1 MPKIEVQIGSNE
13 STNENQG
20 GGSQGLQFENT
31 LFERQIGRIRK
42 LENQCAKA
50 ASDGIIPI
58 KYKESFPS
66 TRRNGATPNSFS
78 ISGPFSN
85 FEPFSSEPLIGS
97 WQFRAI

>member
-13 STNENQG
+13 QANENRG
-20 GGSQGLQFENT
+20 NSTLQFENT
-31 LFERQIGRIRK
+31 LLERQIGRIRK

-85 FEPFSSEPLIGS
+85 CERTF
-97 WQFRAI
+97 

>member
-1 MPKIEVQIGSNE
+1 MPKIEVQIGSN

-20 GGSQGLQFENT
+20 GSTQGLQFENT

-50 ASDGIIPI
+50 ASDGIVPI

-78 ISGPFSN
+78 ISGLFLN
-85 FEPFSSEPLIGS
+85 FELYL
-97 WQFRAI
+97 